1 MKHASPPSCA
11 RQPIRRMARYL
22 IPFYPLFVLV
32 LSMKGTMNSGM
43 TVLRHRWMSH
53 RDQENP
59 ERILTFS
66 EALACRS
73 ADALPLEEIDR
84 LCLKRKRI
92 ALISAFFALCSLIG
106 SVLGGHFFP
115 ACMSLLALLYCAL
128 ALIKYAHRAWQIE
141 RGRLRPDYPLASLRE
156 FLASPNIGW
165 YLLSHRLFD

>member
-1 MKHASPPSCA
+1 MKQAFQPS
-11 RQPIRRMARYL
+11 RIKPPIRQMARYL
-22 IPFYPLFVLV
+22 IPFYPLFVLL
-32 LSMKGTMNSGM
+32 LSMRRTMYSG
-43 TVLRHRWMSH
+43 VPLLRHQWMSH

-73 ADALPLEEIDR
+73 ADALPLDEIER
-84 LCLKRKRI
+84 LSLKRKRI

-106 SVLGGHFFP
+106 SVLGGRFFP

-128 ALIKYAHRAWQIE
+128 ALIKYAHRTWQIE
-141 RGRLRPDYPLASLRE
+141 RGRLRPDCPMASLRE
-156 FLASPNIGW
+156 FLARPNVGW